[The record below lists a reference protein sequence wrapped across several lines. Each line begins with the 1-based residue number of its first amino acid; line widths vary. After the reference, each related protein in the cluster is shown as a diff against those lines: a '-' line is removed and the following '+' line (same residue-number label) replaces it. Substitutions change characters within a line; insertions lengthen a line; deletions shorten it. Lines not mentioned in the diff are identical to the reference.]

1 VTSPTAAAPRAYD
14 VEGVRRDFPILSRTM
29 RGKPLAFLDN
39 AASSQKPRA
48 VIDAE
53 RRVYEEYYANIHR
66 GVYEFSMRSTE
77 AFEKARSSV
86 QRLLNARSSRE
97 IVFTRGTTESI
108 NLVASSYGR
117 KHVGPRDEVLISA
130 MEHHSNIVP
139 WQMLCEERGA
149 TLRVAPIDASGAI
162 VLPELDR
169 LIGPRT
175 RIISVA
181 HVSNALGTINP
192 IEEIVAIARAHAHGV
207 RVLVDGAQAAPRL
220 PVDVQRLGVDFYA
233 FSGHKAYGPSGAG
246 ALYGRLELLEEMPP
260 YQGGGDMILSVTFGK
275 TIYNEVPH
283 KFEAGTPNIA
293 GTIALG
299 AAAEY
304 LMELG
309 LERIDAYE
317 SELLAYATEQL
328 SSVPGIE
335 FIGTAE
341 RKAGVISFVLE
352 GIHPHDIGTILD
364 YEGIAI
370 RTGHHCAQPVMDR
383 FGVPATARASL
394 GLYNTREEID
404 RLRAGI
410 LKVQET
416 FR

>member
-1 VTSPTAAAPRAYD
+1 VTSPTTVGRLAYD
-14 VEGVRRDFPILSRTM
+14 VESVRRDFPILSRTM

-39 AASSQKPRA
+39 AASSQKPRV

-53 RRVYEEYYANIHR
+53 RRVYEEHYANIHR

-77 AFEKARSSV
+77 AFEKARGSV

-108 NLVASSYGR
+108 NLVAATYGR

-139 WQMLCEERGA
+139 WQMLCDERGA

-162 VLPELDR
+162 VLPELER

-181 HVSNALGTINP
+181 HVSNALGTVNP
-192 IEEIVAIARAHAHGV
+192 VEKIVSIARAHAHGV
-207 RVLVDGAQAAPRL
+207 RVLVDGAQAVPRL
-220 PVDVQRLGVDFYA
+220 PVDVQRLGADFYA
-233 FSGHKAYGPSGAG
+233 FSGHKAYGPSGVG
-246 ALYGRLELLEEMPP
+246 VLYGRLELLEEMPP

-309 LERIDAYE
+309 LERVDAYE
-317 SELLAYATEQL
+317 TELLGYATERL
-328 SSVPGIE
+328 SSVPGID

-341 RKAGVISFVLE
+341 KKAGVISFVLE

-394 GLYNTREEID
+394 GIYNTREEID
-404 RLRAGI
+404 RLHAGL
-410 LKVQET
+410 LKVRET